1 MKADNKL
8 EPGSHA
14 QSELD
19 LEISRLK
26 ALKQRAA
33 ASCGDA

>member
-1 MKADNKL
+1 MKADNKR
-8 EPGSHA
+8 EPGKHA

-26 ALKQRAA
+26 TLKQRAA
-33 ASCGDA
+33 SSFE